1 MVEDEATG
9 KKRTRALGVHR
20 STDDMNELLTILW
33 CLMAELVVATLFVVA
48 LVALNRYLRRRDVA
62 GYWDRDW
69 RSAAARPGLRRFF
82 DFKDDGLNQGP
93 VRRHGW
99 PWRGARFC

>member
-20 STDDMNELLTILW
+20 STDDRNELLTILW
-33 CLMAELVVATLFVVA
+33 CLMAELVAATLFVVA

-99 PWRGARFC
+99 P